1 MVSIM
6 LTIQAWL
13 GGFSNMAAG
22 ILTAADVKL
31 GLYKERTADISPNI
45 TMGDLIE
52 CDYGGYTAGGVV
64 IAAWS
69 SPVIM
74 ADGSV
79 GIESTPATV
88 FAPTDGVSPQSAKGY
103 FLFNTDTDEL
113 LRVEDFPAPVPMLNT
128 LSRCT
133 VTARI
138 SFDPETPDGTAGVVA

>member
-1 MVSIM
+1 
-6 LTIQAWL
+6 
-13 GGFSNMAAG
+13 MASG
-22 ILTAADVKL
+22 ILLPANVKL
-31 GLYKERTADISPNI
+31 GLYKDRTADISPNI

-52 CDYGGYTAGGVV
+52 CDFAGYTAGGTVLT
-64 IAAWS
+64 AWS
-69 SPVIM
+69 DPLIM
-74 ADGSV
+74 ADGTV

-128 LSRCT
+128 MSRCT

-138 SFDPETPDGTAGVVA
+138 SFDPETADGTAGVVA